1 MRVPRLRFTVRR
13 MMVAVAVVA
22 AVLAVSP
29 FPQRYANYHRKAL
42 EHARL
47 VGVSRENAKVHLAA
61 WPEHP
66 EVRALLE
73 ASAAEWERL
82 AAWHADLAQ
91 KYSNAASRPW
101 ESVPLD
107 PREPLSVPPLSVR
120 FPREA
125 EVLRRLAV
133 GR

>member
-1 MRVPRLRFTVRR
+1 MRVPRVRFTVRR

-29 FPQRYANYHRKAL
+29 FPQRYANYHREAL

-47 VGVSRENAKVHLAA
+47 VGVSRENAKVQLAA

-66 EVRALLE
+66 EVRALLD

-91 KYSNAASRPW
+91 KYSHAASRPW

-107 PREPLSVPPLSVR
+107 PRLPLSAPLSVR

-125 EVLRRLAV
+125 EALRRLE
-133 GR
+133 GRR

>member
-1 MRVPRLRFTVRR
+1 MRVPRVRFTVRR

-47 VGVSRENAKVHLAA
+47 AGVSRENTKVQLAA

-66 EVRALLE
+66 EVRALLD

-91 KYSNAASRPW
+91 KYSHAASCPW

-107 PREPLSVPPLSVR
+107 PRLPLSVPPLSVR

-125 EVLRRLAV
+125 EALRRLE
-133 GR
+133 GRR